1 MATYSLTLRGDL
13 GRKLTIQEM
22 DENFLYVLQ
31 NASGGSGA
39 TGPQGD
45 IGATGPQGDIGP
57 QGPTGPGGAQLNCVD
72 EYGSESITNNI
83 SVCQN
88 MAWEPFFFWE
98 EIGFGPGTLTA
109 SGVYSTASLGY
120 SALNGIFDNQ
130 DLTNALPTP
139 ILLSSIGLTF
149 SYVTVY
155 PNQINIFVTAFMEN
169 KSYLEMTDERVN
181 LFSSYSGQN
190 GELTLGN
197 DTILG
202 FDLSHFS
209 GMTTSGFRGVDNN
222 VMWYNSTNTFIL
234 PNQHGSS
241 GTVLTE
247 DGSGNLTWANPST
260 NVLNMTRILTGDW
273 GGNGGTYSLSNSE
286 AGLIIN
292 LNAGGSVTSFNVIM
306 PDSPVNGQVVKIVAG
321 SYTTF
326 AIGTLTMVGSG
337 YQSVYGATVSNL
349 GTTTPSASWVYDL
362 VDSIWFRL

>member
-1 MATYSLTLRGDL
+1 MPTYSLTLRGDL

-83 SVCQN
+83 SVCQ
-88 MAWEPFFFWE
+88 

-155 PNQINIFVTAFMEN
+155 PDRVSIFVTAFMEN

-190 GELTLGN
+190 GKLTLGN

-326 AIGTLTMVGSG
+326 AIGTLTMVGSR

>member
-83 SVCQN
+83 SECQ
-88 MAWEPFFFWE
+88 
-98 EIGFGPGTLTA
+98 EIGFGPRTLTA

-155 PNQINIFVTAFMEN
+155 PNQINIFVTAFRREN
-169 KSYLEMTDERVN
+169 KSYLKMTDERVN
-181 LFSSYSGQN
+181 LFSSYSGQ
-190 GELTLGN
+190 
-197 DTILG
+197 
-202 FDLSHFS
+202 LS
-209 GMTTSGFRGVDNN
+209 
-222 VMWYNSTNTFIL
+222 
-234 PNQHGSS
+234 
-241 GTVLTE
+241 
-247 DGSGNLTWANPST
+247 
-260 NVLNMTRILTGDW
+260 
-273 GGNGGTYSLSNSE
+273 
-286 AGLIIN
+286 
-292 LNAGGSVTSFNVIM
+292 
-306 PDSPVNGQVVKIVAG
+306 
-321 SYTTF
+321 
-326 AIGTLTMVGSG
+326 
-337 YQSVYGATVSNL
+337 
-349 GTTTPSASWVYDL
+349 
-362 VDSIWFRL
+362 